1 VYAYSPSPDLS
12 AGVHIIGLANVAA
25 RRRAAVLTLR
35 FGQEGAHQRTRAK
48 AVTESLDLTPQEQI
62 GRYLELAQQAR
73 KNAKAPYAGLF
84 AAIPP
89 DPQTLMIQE
98 LAMVY
103 AIVGVLLFI
112 AAMISIFQS
121 LFGNSAVRNA
131 VA

>member
-1 VYAYSPSPDLS
+1 LLAFPCLS
-12 AGVHIIGLANVAA
+12 AGVHIIGLANVAV

-35 FGQEGAHQRTRAK
+35 FGQEGAHQRTRAI
-48 AVTESLDLTPQEQI
+48 ALTESSDLTPEEQI

-89 DPQTLMIQE
+89 DPQTLMIRE

-103 AIVGVLLFI
+103 AIVGVLLFV